1 MPVPTVGRKLY
12 YIPSESDLTNPVA
25 MQVLVK
31 EGITDPLDATIIA
44 VHEERTINILVVDI
58 FGQLFPKTNVTLYGD
73 VTPAEGGGYAVWMP
87 YQLGV
92 EKEAAEN
99 KAAEPAAATTA
110 KSKAKAS

>member
-12 YIPSESDLTNPVA
+12 YIPSDSDLTNPVA

-31 EGITDPLDATIIA
+31 DGVADPLDATIIA
-44 VHEERTINILVVDI
+44 VHDEHTINVLVVDI
-58 FGQLFPKTNVTLYGD
+58 FGQHFPKAKIALYGD

-92 EKEAAEN
+92 EKTAEAD
-99 KAAEPAAATTA
+99 KVAEPVVVTA